1 MIRSEQSKKEMTMT
15 GAVAELITP
24 TETEME
30 QAKESSHQL
39 ARLLPMLQN
48 ALTLEG
54 KDAHGK
60 TQELHLPASAVRL
73 LLSLLAEMAQG
84 HAVTLVPY
92 HAELT
97 TQQAADFL
105 NVSRPHL
112 VSLLEK
118 RVIPFRKV
126 GTHRKVLFSDIV
138 DYQQET
144 KRSREAA
151 LDALTAQAQELDM
164 GY

>member
-1 MIRSEQSKKEMTMT
+1 MT
-15 GAVAELITP
+15 GTVAELVNP
-24 TETEME
+24 TEAEIA

-39 ARLLPMLQN
+39 ARLLTRLQSE
-48 ALTLEG
+48 LTLQA
-54 KDAHGK
+54 KDAQGH
-60 TQELHLPASAVRL
+60 TQELPLPASAVRL
-73 LLSLLAEMAQG
+73 LLALLSEMAQG

-105 NVSRPHL
+105 NVSRPHV
-112 VSLLEK
+112 VSLLE
-118 RVIPFRKV
+118 RGAIPFRKV

-138 DYQQET
+138 AYQQET

-151 LDALTAQAQELDM
+151 LDELVAQAQELEM

>member
-1 MIRSEQSKKEMTMT
+1 MSGIL
-15 GAVAELITP
+15 ADLVTP
-24 TETEME
+24 TDAEMR

-39 ARLLPMLQN
+39 ARLLPRLNHELLLQ
-48 ALTLEG
+48 A
-54 KDAHGK
+54 KDEQGDI
-60 TQELHLPASAVRL
+60 QELLLPASAVRF
-73 LLSLLAEMAQG
+73 LLSLLSEMAQG
-84 HAVTLVPY
+84 NAVTLVPY

-97 TQQAADFL
+97 TQQGADFL

-118 RVIPFRKV
+118 GAIPFRKV

-138 DYQQET
+138 AYQQNT
-144 KRSREAA
+144 KKLRELA
-151 LDALTAQAQELDM
+151 LDELATQAQELKM

>member
-1 MIRSEQSKKEMTMT
+1 MT
-15 GAVAELITP
+15 GKVAELVTP
-24 TETEME
+24 TEAEMV

-39 ARLLPMLQN
+39 ARLLPKLQEE
-48 ALTLEG
+48 LTLQA
-54 KDAHGK
+54 KDAQGQ
-60 TQELHLPASAVRL
+60 TQQLNLPASAVRL
-73 LLSLLAEMAQG
+73 LLSLLSEMAMG

-112 VSLLEK
+112 VALLEK
-118 RVIPFRKV
+118 GAIPFRKV
-126 GTHRKVLFSDIV
+126 GTHRKVLFSDTV
-138 DYQQET
+138 AYQQEV
-144 KRSREAA
+144 KRLREAA
-151 LDALTAQAQELDM
+151 LDELAAQAQELGM

>member
-1 MIRSEQSKKEMTMT
+1 MT
-15 GAVAELITP
+15 GTVTELVTP
-24 TETEME
+24 TEAEML

-39 ARLLPMLQN
+39 ALLLPKLEDE
-48 ALTLEG
+48 LTLQAKNPQG
-54 KDAHGK
+54 Q

-73 LLSLLAEMAQG
+73 LLSLLSEMAQG

-118 RVIPFRKV
+118 GAIPFRKV
-126 GTHRKVLFSDIV
+126 GTHRKVLFSDV
-138 DYQQET
+138 AHYQQEQ
-144 KRSREAA
+144 KRLREHA
-151 LDALTAQAQELDM
+151 LDELAAQAQDLDM

>member
-1 MIRSEQSKKEMTMT
+1 MT
-15 GAVAELITP
+15 GNVAELVTP
-24 TETEME
+24 TEAEIQ
-30 QAKESSHQL
+30 QAKDSSQLL
-39 ARLLPMLQN
+39 ARLLPQLKDD
-48 ALTLEG
+48 LTLQA
-54 KDAHGK
+54 KDGQGH

-73 LLSLLAEMAQG
+73 LLSLLSEMAQG

-112 VSLLEK
+112 VKLLEK
-118 RVIPFRKV
+118 GTMPFRKV
-126 GTHRKVLFSDIV
+126 GTHRKVLFRDLVSH
-138 DYQQET
+138 QEET
-144 KRSREAA
+144 RRLRKDA
-151 LDALTAQAQELDM
+151 LDQLTAQAQDLDM

>member
-1 MIRSEQSKKEMTMT
+1 MT
-15 GAVAELITP
+15 GAVAELVTP
-24 TETEME
+24 TEAEIV
-30 QAKESSHQL
+30 QAKESSYQL
-39 ARLLPMLQN
+39 ARLLPKFEDE
-48 ALTLEG
+48 LTLQA
-54 KDAHGK
+54 KDPQGQ

-73 LLSLLAEMAQG
+73 LLSLLSEMAQG

-118 RVIPFRKV
+118 GAIPFRKV

-138 DYQQET
+138 SYQQET
-144 KRSREAA
+144 KRAREVA
-151 LDALTAQAQELDM
+151 LDELAAQAQELGM

>member
-1 MIRSEQSKKEMTMT
+1 MI
-15 GAVAELITP
+15 GAAVELVTP
-24 TETEME
+24 TETEML
-30 QAKESSHQL
+30 QAKASSHQL
-39 ARLLPMLQN
+39 ARLLPTQLQDE
-48 ALTLEG
+48 LTLQA
-54 KDAHGK
+54 KDSNGQL
-60 TQELHLPASAVRL
+60 QELHLPASAVRL
-73 LLSLLAEMAQG
+73 LLSLLSEMAQG

-118 RVIPFRKV
+118 GGVPFRKV
-126 GTHRKVLFSDIV
+126 GTHRKVLFRDIV
-138 DYQQET
+138 TYQQET
-144 KRSREAA
+144 KRKRELS
-151 LDALTAQAQELDM
+151 LDELVAQSQDLGM

>member
-1 MIRSEQSKKEMTMT
+1 MT
-15 GAVAELITP
+15 GIVADLITP
-24 TETEME
+24 TEAEML
-30 QAKESSHQL
+30 QAKASSHQL
-39 ARLLPMLQN
+39 ARLLPQLQD
-48 ALTLEG
+48 ALTLHTQ
-54 KDAHGK
+54 DAQGL
-60 TQELHLPASAVRL
+60 TQELQLPASAVKF
-73 LLSLLAEMAQG
+73 LLSLLSEMAQG

-118 RVIPFRKV
+118 GAIPFRKV
-126 GTHRKVLFSDIV
+126 GTHRKVLFSDIIA
-138 DYQQET
+138 YQQET
-144 KRSREAA
+144 KRQREAA
-151 LDALTAQAQELDM
+151 LDELVAQAQELDL